1 MLQCVFE
8 WVKNLGGVKLKKTII
23 IGLITFILLGVGYSA
38 GIGYYAEKFQANTT
52 FGNVDISNLTL
63 AEAQAKI
70 EADIQDETITVTENG
85 QELDTFT
92 MADLNAKVNTQAILE
107 ASYQS
112 QDPTQWITGF
122 FNSVEYDNVLM
133 NHIIIDDYSMEEAL
147 ASIGL
152 NNESRTPSTDA
163 YIEYREGTGYFVEEE
178 QVGTE
183 LDLDQVKALILE
195 GVQQGTGTV
204 EINTAY
210 LAPEVTTEDDKI
222 VAVMDQIETMSNTK
236 ITLTIAGEAVTI
248 PREKILDWMYFDGNN
263 QIVFDQNLIHDYLG
277 ELNEAHATFDNY
289 REFNS
294 TLQGAVEVAPGTL
307 GWSIDRETETQS
319 IVEDLYAGVD
329 VTREPTIVGT
339 GYNTDGT
346 DDIGNSY
353 VEVDMTNQIM
363 YVYVDGKQVIS
374 TPIVTG
380 QIGTDTVAGAYSVWN
395 KEEDTALK
403 GFNPWT
409 NADYEQPVSYWIPF
423 DDTGQGIHDANWQST
438 FGGDAYLTNGS
449 LGCINTPP
457 DVMPQVF
464 EHVTLGMP
472 VIVF

>member
-1 MLQCVFE
+1 M
-8 WVKNLGGVKLKKTII
+8 KKTLI

-52 FGNVDISNLTL
+52 FGSVDISNLTL
-63 AEAQAKI
+63 EEAQAKI
-70 EADIQDETITVTENG
+70 EADIQDETITITENG
-85 QELDTFT
+85 QELGTFT
-92 MADLNAKVNTQAILE
+92 MSELNAQVNTQAILE

-122 FNSVEYDNVLM
+122 FDSVEYDNVLM
-133 NHIIIDDYSMEEAL
+133 NHIVIDDYSIEEAL

-152 NNESRTPSTDA
+152 NNESRTAATDA
-163 YIEYREGTGYFVEEE
+163 YIEYREGAGYFVEAE
-178 QVGTE
+178 QAGTQ
-183 LDLDQVKALILE
+183 LDFDQVKALILD
-195 GVQQGTGTV
+195 GIQQGTATV
-204 EINTAY
+204 EIKTAY
-210 LAPEVTTEDDKI
+210 LAPEVTTTDEKI

-248 PREKILDWMYFDGNN
+248 PREKILDWMFFDGNN

-277 ELNEAHATFDNY
+277 ELNEAYATFDDY
-289 REFNS
+289 RQFNS
-294 TLQGAVEVAPGTL
+294 TLQGQVEVAPGTL
-307 GWSIDRETETQS
+307 GWSIDRETETQR
-319 IVEDLYAGVD
+319 ITDDLYAGVD

-339 GYNTDGT
+339 GYNSEGK

-353 VEVDMTNQIM
+353 VEVDMANQTM

-403 GFNPWT
+403 GFNPRT
-409 NADYEQPVSYWIPF
+409 DADYSQPVDYWIPF
-423 DDTGQGIHDANWQST
+423 DDTGQGIHDANWQSS
-438 FGGDAYLTNGS
+438 FGGDAYLSNGS

-472 VIVF
+472 VIIF